1 MSKKFLCVSLFIVS
15 LIILAGCGDNEAKK
29 QYELEKQKLEQMK
42 EDNRQ
47 KIRQTIATG
56 ASEPDVLMLQIE
68 CAKQEMLQEEK
79 VEKLAKE
86 AGIGE

>member
-1 MSKKFLCVSLFIVS
+1 
-15 LIILAGCGDNEAKK
+15 
-29 QYELEKQKLEQMK
+29 MK

-68 CAKQEMLQEEK
+68 CAQQEMLQEEK